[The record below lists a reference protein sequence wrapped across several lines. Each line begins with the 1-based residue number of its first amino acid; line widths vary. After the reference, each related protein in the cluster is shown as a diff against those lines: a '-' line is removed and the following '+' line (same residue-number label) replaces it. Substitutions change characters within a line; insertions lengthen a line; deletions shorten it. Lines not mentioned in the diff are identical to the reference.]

1 MVVLIKETLTLS
13 LHVADDST
21 HFAHFGFFGTA
32 AAETRDV
39 WGSEMLYHKSGSPTH
54 LQLVNPTTLS
64 LVGTVYI
71 TFIPFTWQWH
81 DNILV
86 QQGLLD
92 IVPNSNIK
100 EWRYPYLG
108 LGRYDIWLTC
118 WFEWTGKEWHCTKW
132 ICLESSNM
140 SSHFGSAKD
149 VFLAWFARISS
160 FTASHNTGSGRRSL
174 GCKERCGAVNGQGWI
189 FPLKKWTISPI
200 LPFYPS
206 DSTKMQNYEIFEPPK
221 NSSSACTRAPAGDPG
236 TAPAFAL
243 PVWHCVAPTHW
254 APSPA

>member
-1 MVVLIKETLTLS
+1 M
-13 LHVADDST
+13 
-21 HFAHFGFFGTA
+21 
-32 AAETRDV
+32 
-39 WGSEMLYHKSGSPTH
+39 
-54 LQLVNPTTLS
+54 NPTTLS

-108 LGRYDIWLTC
+108 LGIYAIWLTC

-189 FPLKKWTISPI
+189 FPLKKWKISPI

-206 DSTKMQNYEIFEPPK
+206 DSTKMQNCEIFEATK
-221 NSSSACTRAPAGDPG
+221 EFIIRLHSSPCRRP
-236 TAPAFAL
+236 
-243 PVWHCVAPTHW
+243 WHCTGFCFACVAEALRSSHPLGSLSRLATTHFQKNFFQGFVGLKQSRLQSASINAW
-254 APSPA
+254 SNMKWKCNGNTGITKCYT